1 MNQPSNENK
10 FVNIEAEKSLLGF
23 LLLNNDAF
31 DNIFNIINTNNFYLE
46 IHKNIFNII
55 KSLLNDGKLADP
67 ITVSNASS
75 YVEKYKDITLEYLLE
90 LTNSV
95 ITLGS
100 YTDYANLIYD
110 LYLKR
115 QIIEL
120 QNRIT
125 TYLGNETDAASQL
138 ENIQSDFFKLA
149 EQGSLS
155 KGYDDFETSLQKAYT
170 LIEASRKNRGGI
182 PGISTGLIDL
192 DKKIGGLQ
200 NSDLIVLAGRPS
212 MGKTALAVNI
222 AFSAA
227 LNSLLGE
234 KHKGAAVAIFS
245 LEMSADQLAMRILSS
260 EISKSSDELRRGILT
275 DAEFNRLNMAVEK
288 LKTTPLFI
296 DDTPSISIAGL
307 RSKCRKLKR
316 QHQIGLVVIDYIQLI
331 GNDRSG
337 KQDSRATEV
346 GEITRGLKGL
356 AKELNVPV
364 LALSQLS
371 RAVESR
377 DDKKPMLSDLRES
390 GSIEQDAD
398 VVAFI
403 FREEYYLARSEP
415 KENKQEWEQKLAQ
428 VKDQATVIIAK
439 NRHGAIGNV
448 DLKFIP
454 DKTQFANIDKV
465 HIVKP

>member
-1 MNQPSNENK
+1 MNQPSSENK

-31 DNIFNIINTNNFYLE
+31 DNIFNIINSDNFYLE
-46 IHKNIFNII
+46 THKNIFNII

-67 ITVSNASS
+67 ITVSNTSS

-100 YTDYANLIYD
+100 YTDYATLIYD

-138 ENIQSDFFKLA
+138 ESIQSDFFKLA

-155 KGYDDFETSLQKAYT
+155 KGYEDFETSLQKAYK
-170 LIEASRKNRGGI
+170 LIEISRKNRGGI

-192 DKKIGGLQ
+192 DRKIGGLQ

-222 AFSAA
+222 AFNAA
-227 LNSLLGE
+227 LNSLAGE
-234 KHKGAAVAIFS
+234 KYKGAAVAIFS

-260 EISKSSDELRRGILT
+260 EISKSSDELRRGIMT

-316 QHQIGLVVIDYIQLI
+316 QHQIGLIVIDYIQLI
-331 GNDRSG
+331 GNDRSAR
-337 KQDSRATEV
+337 QDSRATEV

-465 HIVKP
+465 HVIKP

>member
-1 MNQPSNENK
+1 MTEPSNENK

-31 DNIFNIINTNNFYLE
+31 DNIFNIINNDNFYLE
-46 IHKNIFNII
+46 THKNIFNII
-55 KSLLNDGKLADP
+55 KTLLNDGKLADP
-67 ITVSNASS
+67 ITVSNTSS

-100 YTDYANLIYD
+100 YSDYASLIYD

-125 TYLGNETDAASQL
+125 TYLSSETDAASQL
-138 ENIQSDFFKLA
+138 ESIQSDFFKLA

-155 KGYDDFETSLQKAYT
+155 KGYDDFETSLQKAYN
-170 LIEASRKNRGGI
+170 LIEVSRKNRGGI

-222 AFSAA
+222 AFNAA

-234 KHKGAAVAIFS
+234 KHKGAPVAIFS

-260 EISKSSDELRRGILT
+260 EISKSSDELRRGIMT
-275 DAEFNRLNMAVEK
+275 DAEFNRLNMAVNK

-316 QHQIGLVVIDYIQLI
+316 QHQIGLIVIDYIQLI
-331 GNDRSG
+331 GNDRTSR
-337 KQDSRATEV
+337 QDNRATEV

-356 AKELNVPV
+356 AKELNIPV

-390 GSIEQDAD
+390 GAIEQDAD

-403 FREEYYLARSEP
+403 FREEYYLMRSEP

-439 NRHGAIGNV
+439 NRHGSIGNV

-465 HIVKP
+465 HMVKP